1 MDAAN
6 INITAES
13 EVLANAI
20 SVAVSQ
26 GLSQAGFTNVTS
38 VTEVLEP
45 DSLLAEVR
53 NTAPELFDTAIEI
66 TQNAII
72 PNEET
77 DDDEGPTADDVPA
90 DDVPDVA

>member
-45 DSLLAEVR
+45 DSLLAQVR
-53 NTAPELFDTAIEI
+53 NTAPELFDTEIEI

-72 PNEET
+72 PNEEI
-77 DDDEGPTADDVPA
+77 DDDEAPAADVLVIEDILHG
-90 DDVPDVA
+90 

>member
-6 INITAES
+6 INITADS
-13 EVLANAI
+13 EVLANAL

-38 VTEVLEP
+38 LTEVMEP

-66 TQNAII
+66 TQNAIV
-72 PNEET
+72 PNEEA
-77 DDDEGPTADDVPA
+77 DEEDGPVADEASEETEPA
-90 DDVPDVA
+90 

>member
-6 INITAES
+6 INVTADS

-26 GLSQAGFTNVTS
+26 GLAQAGFTNVTS

-45 DSLLAEVR
+45 DSLLATVR
-53 NTAPELFDTAIEI
+53 NTAPELFDTPIEI
-66 TQNAII
+66 TQNAIA

-90 DDVPDVA
+90 DEVEAG

>member
-13 EVLANAI
+13 EVVANAI

-26 GLSQAGFTNVTS
+26 GLAQAGFTNVTS
-38 VTEVLEP
+38 ATEVMEP
-45 DSLLAEVR
+45 DSLLAQVR
-53 NTAPELFDTAIEI
+53 NSAPELFDTPIEI
-66 TQNAII
+66 TQNAIVSL
-72 PNEET
+72 EEA

-90 DDVPDVA
+90 DEVPA